1 MCKLLLKLRYLLLR
15 RYGFPANLSEE
26 LAFSITG
33 VLDFIPVIFSLGNLV
48 YDIMMLDNSFINLPN
63 LMSLIIGV
71 VYVICCGAG
80 IELGARL
87 RIKSQK
93 KIFEK
98 QKSESSEES
107 SAQQS
112 SEEKDSIN
120 DSSKHGSFT
129 RNKLNKRV
137 SYQKARAYFFTDYDR
152 LNPITAVEATE
163 NWIKYLE
170 KLDVDPMYKQI
181 LKSTA
186 YMEVTNRQNNEKPQK
201 VNRLYD
207 SINNYAIYGMNRD
220 VPFKKSDD
228 LIVSKDAP
236 TTKVAILRNSLLSN
250 NAFNYLKSL
259 QNMNIS
265 MLRSQMPEKLRFHLD
280 KQRYRE
286 SKDE

>member
-1 MCKLLLKLRYLLLR
+1 LLLR

-26 LAFSITG
+26 LAFSIIG
-33 VLDFIPVIFSLGNLV
+33 VLDFIPVIYSLGNLV

-71 VYVICCGAG
+71 TYVIACGAG

-87 RIKSQK
+87 KIKSQK

-98 QKSESSEES
+98 LGSEESESSVE
-107 SAQQS
+107 QS
-112 SEEKDSIN
+112 SDEKDSIN
-120 DSSKHGSFT
+120 NSKQGSMM
-129 RNKLNKRV
+129 RNKNKRRV

-163 NWIKYLE
+163 NWISYLE
-170 KLDVDPMYKQI
+170 SLNLEPTFKQI

-186 YMEVTNRQNNEKPQK
+186 YMEVTNLQNKDKTQK
-201 VNRLYD
+201 INRLYD
-207 SINNYAIYGMNRD
+207 SINNYALYGLNRD
-220 VPFKKSDD
+220 VPQQKQEI
-228 LIVSKDAP
+228 LVQSKDAP
-236 TTKVAILRNSLLSN
+236 NTKVAILRNSLLSN

-265 MLRSQMPEKLRFHLD
+265 MLRSQVPEKLRFHLD
-280 KQRYRE
+280 KQRYQE
-286 SKDE
+286 SQDN